1 MSIDVRLPVALLYRN
16 AGVAAV
22 IDDPEGEV

>member
-16 AGVAAV
+16 AGVAKV
-22 IDDPEGEV
+22 TDDPEGEV